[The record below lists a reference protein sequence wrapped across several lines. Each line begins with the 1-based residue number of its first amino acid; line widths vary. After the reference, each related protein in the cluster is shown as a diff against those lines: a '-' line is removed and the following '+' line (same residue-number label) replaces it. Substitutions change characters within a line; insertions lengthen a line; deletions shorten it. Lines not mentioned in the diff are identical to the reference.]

1 MNFFVKMH
9 LKYPRKRDF
18 YTWEELRCLAKAL
31 GFRKDL
37 FIKNVPLE
45 FQKEKSNGLSI
56 KVLSNMLDI
65 KCLHGDIHRTYNMH
79 DALYNSRVIDKAL
92 GMLSNRYLSF
102 QELREVRVAFQLY
115 EHEDMLGLVIDE
127 HVLLR
132 TLKICGRAVSPV
144 KLKQHIKHMVRQVP
158 DRLMLY
164 EFLDLLLLC
173 ERVSDVQLQPLPQ
186 VTGVD
191 KNNLFKLCDFQA
203 VLSTEDEKKIRHLD
217 HLYEQGS
224 LRASSS
230 HRHELPSWRLLHQD
244 FFVDSNP
251 REELVSRQQQRS
263 LELCDHLDHSN
274 KKVMHARCGYM
285 RTSKPGTV
293 FVDLNDVSRK
303 LKPLSRHPVQFESR
317 KKQKEGTADDEETDA
332 QKEQSCRKFEIE
344 RSSTCTSVGSV
355 KFYRE
360 FDGTTSA
367 KLSRT
372 SKAGHQGILVTPRD
386 LYNSHVTSQ
395 NLQWDIET
403 QSQRLKQ
410 RTDKQMKEKY
420 SHYYNKLRRFQ
431 DCVENPEKGLR
442 KPKSKELQ
450 EADSAL
456 VKDEDSAPVELVVTP
471 RKQVPKRSSIYQ
483 SLMTRLHKTDSLL
496 DFGEVRIQN
505 YNASMPRLVSNSD
518 FSTRQKLQLAKMTPE
533 NRGKKRGVQIQRLGT
548 LQSSQSPQHDE
559 DDSKMEDKEV
569 EQLLEKLQEA
579 NFVASGKK
587 GFGNQRHFV
596 FA

>member
-1 MNFFVKMH
+1 MH
-9 LKYPRKRDF
+9 LKYPRKRDV

-37 FIKNVPLE
+37 FRKNVPQE
-45 FQKEKSNGLSI
+45 FEKEKANGLSI
-56 KVLSNMLDI
+56 KSLLNMLDI

-79 DALYNSRVIDKAL
+79 DALYNSRVIEKSL
-92 GMLSNRYLSF
+92 EMLSNRYLSF

-115 EHEDMLGLVIDE
+115 EHEDMLGLAIDE

-144 KLKQHIKHMVRQVP
+144 KLKQHIKHMRRQVP

-173 ERVSDVQLQPLPQ
+173 ERDTDVHVQPLPK

-191 KNNLFKLCDFQA
+191 KNNLYKLCDFQA
-203 VLSTEDEKKIRHLD
+203 VLCTEDEKKIRHLD
-217 HLYEQGS
+217 TLYEQGS

-230 HRHELPSWRLLHQD
+230 HQRDLPSWRLLHHD

-251 REELVSRQQQRS
+251 RIELVSRQQQRS
-263 LELCDHLDHSN
+263 LELCDHLGHSN
-274 KKVMHARCGYM
+274 KKVMHARCGYTGASY
-285 RTSKPGTV
+285 RTA

-303 LKPLSRHPVQFESR
+303 LKPPTKQPVQFGP
-317 KKQKEGTADDEETDA
+317 QQQQEETVKNEEA
-332 QKEQSCRKFEIE
+332 LQQEEHCTEFE
-344 RSSTCTSVGSV
+344 RARLSGSSAGSS

-372 SKAGHQGILVTPRD
+372 SKLGHQRILVSSRD
-386 LYNSHVTSQ
+386 LHNSHVMSR

-403 QSQRLKQ
+403 QAQRLKQ
-410 RTDKQMKEKY
+410 RTDKHMKEKY
-420 SHYYNKLRRFQ
+420 ANYYKKLKCFQ
-431 DCVENPEKGLR
+431 DPVENPENEGPRQLKV
-442 KPKSKELQ
+442 KEFP
-450 EADSAL
+450 EADSTLIKAT
-456 VKDEDSAPVELVVTP
+456 DSAPVELVITP
-471 RKQVPKRSSIYQ
+471 RKQVPKKDSIYS
-483 SLMTRLHKTDSLL
+483 SLMERLHKTDSLL
-496 DFGEVRIQN
+496 DFGEVRVQ
-505 YNASMPRLVSNSD
+505 SEFVPSFVSDSD
-518 FSTRQKLQLAKMTPE
+518 FFARRKLRVGKMAPK
-533 NRGKKRGVQIQRLGT
+533 GRGVKGTVRLQRLGSLRST
-548 LQSSQSPQHDE
+548 QQNDE
-559 DDSKMEDKEV
+559 EDETKEEGV

-587 GFGNQRHFV
+587 GFAHQKQFV